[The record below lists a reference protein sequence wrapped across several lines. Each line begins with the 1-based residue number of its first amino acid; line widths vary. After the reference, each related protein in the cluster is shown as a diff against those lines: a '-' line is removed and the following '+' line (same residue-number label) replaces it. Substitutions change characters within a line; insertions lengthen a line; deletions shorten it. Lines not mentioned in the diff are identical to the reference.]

1 MKEDQ
6 PVIVRTENLIK
17 EYGAGETL
25 VRAIRG
31 IDLEIKKG
39 EFVALLGKSG
49 SGKST
54 LVSLLG
60 GLEQPTRG
68 KVFFDGEDLSQKTED
83 ELAEIRL
90 KKIGIIFQHFHL
102 LESLTAV
109 ENVELPLLIGK
120 YPRDKRR
127 PLAIKMLERVGL
139 GHRLAN
145 YPSELSGG
153 EKQRVGIA
161 RALVTSP
168 MMIFADE
175 PTGDLDSKT
184 GDHIIDLL
192 MEINEDPNWQPAILM
207 VTHDVSKLRK
217 GMRILTMSDGRI
229 IDDRVFLKDSDLN
242 IFDEFGTPSEII
254 GEEQFG

>member
-1 MKEDQ
+1 MTAEE
-6 PVIVRTENLIK
+6 PIVIRAENLIK

-31 IDLEIKKG
+31 IDLVIRKG
-39 EFVALLGKSG
+39 EFVVLLGKSG

-68 KVFFDGEDLSQKTED
+68 KVFFDGEDLSKKSED
-83 ELAEIRL
+83 ELAETRL
-90 KKIGIIFQHFHL
+90 KKSGIIFQHFHL

-109 ENVELPLLIGK
+109 ENVELPLLIAN
-120 YPRDKRR
+120 YPKEQRR
-127 PLAIKMLERVGL
+127 PLAIKMLEKVGL

-168 MMIFADE
+168 EMIFADE

-184 GDHIIDLL
+184 GDMIIDML
-192 MEINEDPNWQPAILM
+192 MQINQDPEWTPAILM

-229 IDDRVFLKDSDLN
+229 VDDRHFLKESDLR